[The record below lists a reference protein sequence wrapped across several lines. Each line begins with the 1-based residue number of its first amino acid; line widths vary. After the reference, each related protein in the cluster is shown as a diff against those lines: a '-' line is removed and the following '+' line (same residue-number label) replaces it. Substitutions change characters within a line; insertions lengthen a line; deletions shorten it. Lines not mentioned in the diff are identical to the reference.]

1 MTNKLSLKLFLSSLL
16 IIFSMLFV
24 KTPVLAAALE
34 DVGMGAALK
43 PLAPGKDEDIEAGS
57 GDRWSLIKEALKKV
71 EFTDRQEFLLADER
85 TALTSVRGSRFYG
98 YALEAIGTATGAVVA
113 GLLANDSDEK
123 TAEFWLSIL
132 TTGSSAL
139 SGLVMK
145 SGGDYA
151 EKAKEAR
158 RNIEELVDSTKKA
171 VLGEVKRTG
180 LVEGGLTDL
189 EAGLTDLEAGYIRTR
204 VIKHME
210 RFAYAD
216 AGGLE
221 SFGSSLMFLCSSHR
235 RTTPLDVDK

>member
-1 MTNKLSLKLFLSSLL
+1 
-16 IIFSMLFV
+16 MLFV
-24 KTPVLAAALE
+24 KNSVLAAGLE
-34 DVGMGAALK
+34 DVDMGAALR
-43 PLAPGKDEDIEAGS
+43 PLAPSGGRDAEEAG
-57 GDRWSLIKEALKKV
+57 GDRWSLIKGALKRV
-71 EFTDRQEFLLADER
+71 EFTDRQEYLLADER
-85 TALTSVRGSRFYG
+85 TALTAVRGSRFYG

-151 EKAKEAR
+151 EKAKAAR
-158 RNIEELVDSTKKA
+158 RSIEELVDSTKKA
-171 VLGEVKRTG
+171 VLGEVKRTD
-180 LVEGGLTDL
+180 LVEG
-189 EAGLTDLEAGYIRTR
+189 GLTDLEAGYIRTR

-235 RTTPLDVDK
+235 RATPLDADE